1 MIYSLFSHEF
11 SCDVYLLYV
20 FWITQIIQL
29 VKTPKLTPN
38 TLEKDHRLGQ
48 IHWQLKQLVYTYD
61 HVTSV
66 KMIFIANKL
75 FANSVTCSESAF
87 KTFLPVLY

>member
-1 MIYSLFSHEF
+1 MIYSLFSLEF

-48 IHWQLKQLVYTYD
+48 IHWQLKQVVYTYD